1 MKYTAKSNKLREIK
15 NSFRSLITSRFING
29 ILLLIIPG
37 FYFIT
42 GSYFRELLGDLSLRS
57 VDPDYIYYISG
68 ITISE
73 GEFILNHIDN
83 PGTPLQY
90 LVAVIF
96 RIVYLLRSTNVSYLE
111 DVFTHPDLYL
121 STVNIFLTG
130 LISLASLYTGK
141 KIYRHTKSFIYA
153 VLIQTAPLI
162 PAIWYDIIGR
172 VTPELLLPIP
182 ILLLSSYLIKIH
194 QANRSFNQWE
204 DVIILSLICAFGLSV
219 KLSFISILF
228 IPLFIISRRNKK
240 ISFIFMTFILF
251 LIFALPATLQFSRFF
266 GWIKKLFVHS
276 GQYGRGDDSIIHLP
290 VFFEHLGELFQTERF
305 FIYRVIVLLI
315 IATAGFF
322 LIQRK
327 KVRHPVLISF
337 ALLSSVIIQIIIVCK
352 HFEHRY
358 FIPSLL
364 LSPLLVY
371 FIAEMIK
378 TYIKRRLFQKIV
390 MVCIV
395 LLLIWK
401 INRQF
406 SSVRARSRGI
416 GKEVESRKETR
427 HFISMLGNNNIT
439 IICSKSYGCPYK
451 QYCLMFSYCWA
462 SHRRR
467 PAYKSVLSKLY
478 PNTYQYF
485 TFDNTLK
492 YWSEKLTLEKLTDTT
507 KNVILYLEKN
517 DTELYDRSI
526 KKLQNEVKIDFHCD
540 SILLYENQNNQEVL
554 YRLKIF

>member
-111 DVFTHPDLYL
+111 DVFTHPDMYL

-130 LISLASLYTGK
+130 LVSLALLYTGK

-194 QANRSFNQWE
+194 QAKRSFNQWE

-228 IPLFIISRRNKK
+228 IPLFIISRPKKK

-337 ALLSSVIIQIIIVCK
+337 ALLSSVIIQIIIVGK

-416 GKEVESRKETR
+416 GKEVESREETR
-427 HFISMLGNNNIT
+427 HFISTLGNNNIT